1 MKVMVSTPEILAYF
15 GLTES
20 FIRNQAKLIE
30 KYEKI
35 KVNKRLLFVL
45 SLNFGTQFK
54 FIHKIF
60 RFYYLFHVKF
70 LNNFKFE
77 NYSKMTN

>member
-20 FIRNQAKLIE
+20 FIRNQAKLAE

-35 KVNKRLLFVL
+35 KVNKRLKLLILLPNSSLSIKIRKIRLYFVCL
-45 SLNFGTQFK
+45 
-54 FIHKIF
+54 
-60 RFYYLFHVKF
+60 R
-70 LNNFKFE
+70 
-77 NYSKMTN
+77 